1 MTVLKPFYDATVEIS
16 SNQACISVMIPMTA
30 MLLGKMQTTPDD
42 GGLKQMTAAL
52 LLAPFVSGR
61 QDPVRQTGP
70 ASVTSRWA

>member
-1 MTVLKPFYDATVEIS
+1 MTVLKPFYDVTVEIS

-61 QDPVRQTGP
+61 QDPVR
-70 ASVTSRWA
+70 